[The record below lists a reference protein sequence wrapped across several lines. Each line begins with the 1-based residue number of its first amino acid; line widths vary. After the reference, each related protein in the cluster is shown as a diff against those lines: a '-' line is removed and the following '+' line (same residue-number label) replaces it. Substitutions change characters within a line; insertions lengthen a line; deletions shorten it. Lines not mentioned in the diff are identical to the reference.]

1 MISKSYNTGVTA
13 VWVEKNYPKSK
24 TFNVKLERNGISE
37 LVAVCFNSVYAM
49 DINRYFKERYGI
61 ELKQVDHRDIFN
73 EAGELKSTIELNKEI
88 KRIEQKIDY
97 LNSIST
103 RKEVK
108 QLTLIYLD
116 LDSDLKRKCQQLIL
130 ERNHEK

>member
-73 EAGELKSTIELNKEI
+73 EVGELKSELILKN
-88 KRIEQKIDY
+88 DY
-97 LNSIST
+97 LKT
-103 RKEVK
+103 KEKIKKLNQTSKNKIVK
-108 QLTLIYLD
+108 QLSLYNENIFNKIVARL
-116 LDSDLKRKCQQLIL
+116 
-130 ERNHEK
+130 

>member
-73 EAGELKSTIELNKEI
+73 EAGVLKSTIELNKEI

-108 QLTLIYLD
+108 QSSLFNKIDPGL
-116 LDSDLKRKCQQLIL
+116 SRQQKCQLIV
-130 ERNHEK
+130 EKLNG

>member
-73 EAGELKSTIELNKEI
+73 EVGELKSELILKN
-88 KRIEQKIDY
+88 DY
-97 LNSIST
+97 LKT
-103 RKEVK
+103 KEKIKKLNQTSKNKIVK
-108 QLTLIYLD
+108 QLSLYNENVFNKIGARL
-116 LDSDLKRKCQQLIL
+116 
-130 ERNHEK
+130 

>member
-73 EAGELKSTIELNKEI
+73 EAGELKSELILKN
-88 KRIEQKIDY
+88 DY
-97 LNSIST
+97 LKT
-103 RKEVK
+103 KEKIKKLNQTSKNKIVK
-108 QLTLIYLD
+108 QLSLYNENIFNKIGARL
-116 LDSDLKRKCQQLIL
+116 
-130 ERNHEK
+130 

>member
-73 EAGELKSTIELNKEI
+73 EIGELKSELIIKNDDLKTKEKIKKLNQTSKNKI
-88 KRIEQKIDY
+88 
-97 LNSIST
+97 
-103 RKEVK
+103 VK
-108 QLTLIYLD
+108 QLSLYNENIFNKIGARL
-116 LDSDLKRKCQQLIL
+116 
-130 ERNHEK
+130 

>member
-37 LVAVCFNSVYAM
+37 LVAVCFNSIYAM
-49 DINRYFKERYGI
+49 DINRYFKERYGM

-73 EAGELKSTIELNKEI
+73 EVGELKSELILKN
-88 KRIEQKIDY
+88 DY
-97 LNSIST
+97 LKT
-103 RKEVK
+103 KEKIKKLNQTSKNKIVK
-108 QLTLIYLD
+108 QLSLYNENIFNKIGARL
-116 LDSDLKRKCQQLIL
+116 
-130 ERNHEK
+130 